1 MKMKT
6 VRENMLKVANLKKHM
21 EHSTLKTSLKMMDT
35 VTLYWILNLQFPFAQ
50 YQVGLDIH

>member
-6 VRENMLKVANLKKHM
+6 VRGNMLKVANLKKHM
-21 EHSTLKTSLKMMDT
+21 KHSTLKTSLKMMDT